1 MQLSK
6 RKTEANIVDR
16 ALQEARQQL
25 DVVEK
30 RRGIL
35 LGLLAQTQT
44 NAEQAQAEAKQAQ
57 DDAKQACAEIDRL
70 AEERIAEMENENT
83 QLRESLAEAQAA
95 RLVAE
100 EVQQLAPRQNGRRGK
115 KNKRK

>member
-1 MQLSK
+1 MHEPKQNRPKTTQSK
-6 RKTEANIVDR
+6 RV
-16 ALQEARQQL
+16 
-25 DVVEK
+25 
-30 RRGIL
+30 
-35 LGLLAQTQT
+35 
-44 NAEQAQAEAKQAQ
+44 
-57 DDAKQACAEIDRL
+57 EIDRL
-70 AEERIAEMENENT
+70 AEERQQRIAEMENENT